1 MKIIKNIVP
10 VVKIIGTL
18 KPQKKIFKKIQIV
31 FFLFCFLAFLV
42 MFF

>member
-18 KPQKKIFKKIQIV
+18 KPQKSIFWKVLQRGV
-31 FFLFCFLAFLV
+31 TTS
-42 MFF
+42 

>member
-18 KPQKKIFKKIQIV
+18 KPQKKIFKKIHQAI
-31 FFLFCFLAFLV
+31 
-42 MFF
+42 